1 MREGLEVLQ
10 AVLSFVQTQSEPVRN
25 YILAGVAIT
34 GLWIA
39 WRRVIAANRQAEAAL
54 QQAAVALDQQ
64 KLSRRDHVAELFN
77 KAVEQLV
84 SEKLEIR
91 LGAIFTLRQIQAD
104 FPDLAGPTFQLLNA
118 YLRQH
123 SRDYGNELPPVDIYE
138 IMETLKERLGTP

>member
-1 MREGLEVLQ
+1 LFQ
-10 AVLSFVQTQSEPVRN
+10 TALSVFQNQSEQLRN
-25 YILAGVAIT
+25 YILAAVAIA

-39 WRRVIAANRQAEAAL
+39 WRRVIAANRQADAAL
-54 QQAAVALDQQ
+54 RQAEVALEQQ

-84 SEKLEIR
+84 SDKLEVR
-91 LGAIFTLRQIQAD
+91 LGAVFTLRQIQAD

-123 SRDYGNELPPVDIYE
+123 SRDYGDELPPADIYE
-138 IMETLKERLGTP
+138 IMETLKERLGKP

>member
-1 MREGLEVLQ
+1 MFQ
-10 AVLSFVQTQSEPVRN
+10 TALSFVLSQSEPLRN
-25 YILAGVAIT
+25 YILAAVAIM

-39 WRRVIAANRQAEAAL
+39 WRRVVAANRQAEAAL
-54 QQAAVALDQQ
+54 RQAEVALEQQ

-84 SEKLEIR
+84 SDKLEVR

-123 SRDYGNELPPVDIYE
+123 SRDYGDELPPADIYE
-138 IMETLKERLGTP
+138 IMETLKERLATP

>member
-1 MREGLEVLQ
+1 VFQ
-10 AVLSFVQTQSEPVRN
+10 TALSFVLSQSEPLRN
-25 YILAGVAIT
+25 YILAAVAIM

-39 WRRVIAANRQAEAAL
+39 WRRVVAANRQAEAAL
-54 QQAAVALDQQ
+54 RQAEVALEQQ

-84 SEKLEIR
+84 SDKLEVR

-123 SRDYGNELPPVDIYE
+123 SRDYGDELPPADIYE
-138 IMETLKERLGTP
+138 IMETLKERLATP

>member
-1 MREGLEVLQ
+1 VFQ
-10 AVLSFVQTQSEPVRN
+10 TALSFVLSQSEPLRN
-25 YILAGVAIT
+25 YILAAVAIM

-39 WRRVIAANRQAEAAL
+39 WRRVVAANRQAEAAL
-54 QQAAVALDQQ
+54 RQAEVALEQQ

-84 SEKLEIR
+84 SDKLEVR

-123 SRDYGNELPPVDIYE
+123 SRDYGDELPPADIYE
-138 IMETLKERLGTP
+138 IMETLKERLAMP

>member
-1 MREGLEVLQ
+1 MFQ
-10 AVLSFVQTQSEPVRN
+10 TALSFVLSQSEPLRN
-25 YILAGVAIT
+25 YILAAVAIM

-39 WRRVIAANRQAEAAL
+39 WRRVVAANRQAEAAL
-54 QQAAVALDQQ
+54 RQAEVALEQQ

-84 SEKLEIR
+84 SDKLEVR

-123 SRDYGNELPPVDIYE
+123 SRDYGDELPPADIYE
-138 IMETLKERLGTP
+138 IMETLKERLAMP

>member
-1 MREGLEVLQ
+1 MFQ
-10 AVLSFVQTQSEPVRN
+10 TALSVFQNQSEQLRN
-25 YILAGVAIT
+25 YILAAVAIA

-39 WRRVIAANRQAEAAL
+39 WRRVIAANRQADAAL
-54 QQAAVALDQQ
+54 RQAEVALEQQ

-84 SEKLEIR
+84 SDKLEVR
-91 LGAIFTLRQIQAD
+91 LGAVFTLRQIQAD

-123 SRDYGNELPPVDIYE
+123 SRDYGDELPPADIYE
-138 IMETLKERLGTP
+138 IMETLKERLGKP